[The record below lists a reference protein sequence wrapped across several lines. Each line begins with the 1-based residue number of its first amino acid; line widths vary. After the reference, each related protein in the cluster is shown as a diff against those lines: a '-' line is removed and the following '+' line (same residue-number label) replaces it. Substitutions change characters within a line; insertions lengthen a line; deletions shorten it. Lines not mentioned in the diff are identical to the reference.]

1 MMMELWINLSHK
13 TSNKPSRRQSSRR
26 MKRCRMK
33 CSKLRV
39 MFYTVDSKNLVS
51 PLRFRFSWRFPSI
64 WRLGA
69 MRQAALREKIRMRG
83 KLTWNCPLLILLLVL
98 VLPAWFAAIL
108 LAGECGQWVTLI
120 CFGWQFCCFASKW
133 SLAEIIINGTSH

>member
-26 MKRCRMK
+26 TKRCRMK

-51 PLRFRFSWRFPSI
+51 PLRFGFSWRFPSI
-64 WRLGA
+64 
-69 MRQAALREKIRMRG
+69 
-83 KLTWNCPLLILLLVL
+83 
-98 VLPAWFAAIL
+98 
-108 LAGECGQWVTLI
+108 
-120 CFGWQFCCFASKW
+120 
-133 SLAEIIINGTSH
+133 